1 MTIAEL
7 QRMPMSSAFLCEDC
21 QDIGNDPRRCPSCA
35 SQSLMG
41 LANVLNRE
49 TVQPA
54 ERIAR
59 LEQENVQLLASHE
72 RLREALQRYRR
83 RDDCKCG
90 TCMNADAALREAEK
104 LEGAWTHM
112 RLINAP
118 RPESADDK
126 AEA

>member
-1 MTIAEL
+1 
-7 QRMPMSSAFLCEDC
+7 MPETKAPIPEDLEPWYAVAC
-21 QDIGNDPRRCPSCA
+21 DGVEFKTGHTAIKT
-35 SQSLMG
+35 LI
-41 LANVLNRE
+41 
-49 TVQPA
+49 

-118 RPESADDK
+118 RLESADDK

>member
-1 MTIAEL
+1 MSNESKALILEYLRSKVAAALKIFNE
-7 QRMPMSSAFLCEDC
+7 QR
-21 QDIGNDPRRCPSCA
+21 
-35 SQSLMG
+35 
-41 LANVLNRE
+41 
-49 TVQPA
+49 

-104 LEGAWTHM
+104 LEGVWTHM
-112 RLINAP
+112 RLINAR